1 METASTEVKAM
12 DLQEGFVWFHNSSE
26 NLKESASF
34 YERLF
39 GWKGSDGP
47 SGMKMFAGAKGP
59 FAGAGSKDLGVTG
72 WVPYVQ
78 VKDLKEATTKA
89 KKLGAEVVKDTV
101 KGPAGTFTVVRDPG
115 GAAVALWEKS
125 AQ

>member
-1 METASTEVKAM
+1 MKTAATGENAM
-12 DLQEGFVWFHNSSE
+12 DMQEGFAWFHNSSE
-26 NLKESASF
+26 KLKESTSF
-34 YERLF
+34 YESLF

-47 SGMKMFAGAKGP
+47 SGTKMFAGAKGP

-89 KKLGAEVVKDTV
+89 RKLGAEIVKDTV
-101 KGPAGTFTVVRDPG
+101 TGPAGTFTVVRDPG
-115 GAAVALWEKS
+115 GAVVALWEKS